1 MAVFSA
7 NEIRTF
13 LNNNW
18 KMISLFAQNLSIY
31 GNVIHKIKN
40 NLIQLPSFLFI
51 YGIILEVQI
60 TWVNICLPL
69 KAGKT

>member
-1 MAVFSA
+1 
-7 NEIRTF
+7 
-13 LNNNW
+13 
-18 KMISLFAQNLSIY
+18 MISLFAQNLSVY

-51 YGIILEVQI
+51 YGIILEVKI